1 MSSETLLAVLPAQQ
15 PTERLTLVMV
25 QADCGSPA
33 IVLRQESWC
42 NNLGWCVQKT
52 IEMTPQQVGALRA
65 ALGQV
70 PTRPHTVAHMLGAWQ
85 EEEPLPATIPFPGHR
100 RQAETA

>member
-1 MSSETLLAVLPAQQ
+1 MSAETLLAVLPAQQ
-15 PTERLTLVMV
+15 PTERLSLVMIHPES
-25 QADCGSPA
+25 GPPLL
-33 IVLRQESWC
+33 VLRQESWC

-70 PTRPHTVAHMLGAWQ
+70 PTRPQTVARMLGAWK
-85 EEEPLPATIPFPGHR
+85 EEPLPATIPFPGQQ